1 MRDDNPH
8 VVVPPPLIF
17 GGSLVLGLF
26 LQRNS
31 PDQSWGLFLGV
42 PLICIGITL
51 IVLALGLFR
60 DSRTRPEPWQPA
72 SALVIAGIYE
82 RTRNPMYLGM
92 AALSLGV
99 ALIFQ
104 SLAAALLVL
113 VATAIIDRFVIAR
126 EEAYLLRRFGDD
138 YRAYQSKVRRWI

>member
-1 MRDDNPH
+1 MREDNPH
-8 VVVPPPLIF
+8 VVIPPPLIF
-17 GGSLVLGLF
+17 GGSLLLGLIF
-26 LQRNS
+26 QRSS
-31 PDQSWGLFLGV
+31 PDLSLSSALGV
-42 PLICIGITL
+42 LLVCIGITL

-92 AALSLGV
+92 AALSLGI
-99 ALIFQ
+99 AILFQ

-113 VATAIIDRFVIAR
+113 MATLIIDRFVIAR

-138 YRAYQSKVRRWI
+138 YRAYQSRVRRWI

>member
-1 MRDDNPH
+1 MREDNPN
-8 VVVPPPLIF
+8 VVIPPPLIF
-17 GGSLVLGLF
+17 GGSLLLGLF
-26 LQRNS
+26 FQSSL
-31 PDQSWGLFLGV
+31 PDLSWGLFLGV
-42 PLICIGITL
+42 PLICTGVTL

-92 AALSLGV
+92 AAFCLGI
-99 ALIFQ
+99 ALLFQ
-104 SLAAALLVL
+104 SVAAALLVL
-113 VATAIIDRFVIAR
+113 VATVIIDRFVIVR

-138 YRAYQSKVRRWI
+138 YRAYQSKVSRWI